1 MKKKKEL
8 KKVFVI
14 GGMSESGKSSFGRYL
29 DSKGIPRLKIVS
41 FLKKVKDKE
50 GCNEDFVS
58 WNNRNSIEKPEWLRE
73 EFVKEFLSSML
84 KEGVE
89 YCALES
95 LYGPELGVYMKEVI
109 GEDKV
114 VIVYVNM
121 DVDIRLQ
128 RQMIRENL
136 TSLDEARKLL
146 LPRDEI
152 KKSWGVPGIE
162 AVADVVIDN
171 SGTLDELYFKADK
184 MIKDYCPE
192 YL

>member
-50 GCNEDFVS
+50 DCDEDFVS

-73 EFVKEFLSSML
+73 EFVKEFLASML

-171 SGTLDELYFKADK
+171 SGTLDELYLKADK